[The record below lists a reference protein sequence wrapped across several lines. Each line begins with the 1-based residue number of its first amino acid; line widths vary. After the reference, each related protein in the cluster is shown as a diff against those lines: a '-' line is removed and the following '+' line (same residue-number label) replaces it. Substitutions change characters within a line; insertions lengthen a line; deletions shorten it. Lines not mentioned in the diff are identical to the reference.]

1 MRQSYT
7 EAFELFRDAAE
18 KGHVGAQDS
27 LGLAYA
33 MGRGVEQSYTEAFK
47 WFRAAAEKGD
57 ANAQYNLGL
66 LYFKG
71 HGVKQSYTEA
81 FKLFRD
87 SAEKGHVGAQYNL
100 GISYA
105 NGWGVKQRKLFK
117 STLNNRLHRNLAC
130 VIDKSSRGAKLKRAF
145 EELPKVIQKLLNG
158 FVNLLTKGILM
169 LCV

>member
-71 HGVKQSYTEA
+71 SVSNFVSALNSYLWNPGSCQA
-81 FKLFRD
+81 L
-87 SAEKGHVGAQYNL
+87 
-100 GISYA
+100 
-105 NGWGVKQRKLFK
+105 
-117 STLNNRLHRNLAC
+117 
-130 VIDKSSRGAKLKRAF
+130 
-145 EELPKVIQKLLNG
+145 
-158 FVNLLTKGILM
+158 
-169 LCV
+169 